1 MTVFNFQLKNAYLCK
16 SLNLVINHP
25 IIILIIMKIKL
36 LPLFAIVALVA
47 TACDNTPKPEQPQE
61 PVQQTTNL
69 SDKYA
74 EYTLTTSID
83 HLSEGELEMLGL
95 LFEAAD
101 IMDNLFWQENYG
113 DKEELMNRIGDNAD
127 IKKLATIAYGPWDG
141 LDGNKPFVEGI
152 GEKPAGAQFYPADMT
167 EEEWNA
173 LDDPNKTSQYT
184 MIVRDDDGNLKCV
197 WYHDYFEQQIKKA
210 ASLLDDASELAG
222 DEEFAEY
229 LRLRAKA
236 LRTDDYLESDMQWMD
251 VRNNN
256 IDMVIGPIEN
266 YTDARYGI
274 KASHE
279 AFILVKDQEW
289 TKQLARYA
297 AFVPEL
303 QKQLPVPA
311 EYKKEVPGSDV
322 DLAAYDVVYYAG
334 DCNAN
339 SKTIAINLPNDERV
353 QLQRGTRKLQ
363 LKNAMQAKFDKILE
377 PISKELM
384 TPESMEHIK
393 FDAFFANVMFHETAH
408 GMGIKN
414 TITGKGTV
422 REALGNQYNALEE
435 AKADVLGLYLVTK
448 LAEMGEYT
456 NTTME
461 DNYTTFMAGIFRSV
475 RFGAASAHGKAN
487 MLTFN
492 YFQNEGAFVRNEE
505 GKYAI
510 DFEKMKVAVEK
521 LAGDILKHQ
530 GDGDYE
536 ATKTW
541 MGEMTVIQPTLQAD
555 LDKVNAAGIPTD
567 IYFNMGPQVLL
578 K

>member
-1 MTVFNFQLKNAYLCK
+1 
-16 SLNLVINHP
+16 
-25 IIILIIMKIKL
+25 MKIKHL
-36 LPLFAIVALVA
+36 TIIAAVALIA
-47 TACDNTPKPEQPQE
+47 SACSNAPKQPVVEQQPQ
-61 PVQQTTNL
+61 PKL
-69 SDKYA
+69 IDKYA
-74 EYTLTTSID
+74 QYTLTTDIS
-83 HLSEGELEMLGL
+83 HLSENEKEMLPL

-101 IMDNLFWQENYG
+101 IMDQLFWMENYG
-113 DKEELMNRIGDNAD
+113 DKDELMAKISDPDVQRFACI
-127 IKKLATIAYGPWDG
+127 TYGPWDG

-152 GEKPAGAQFYPADMT
+152 GEKPAGAQFYPQDMT

-173 LDDPNKTSQYT
+173 FDDPDKNSQYT
-184 MIVRDDDGNLKCV
+184 MIVRDENGALKCV

-222 DEEFAEY
+222 DEEFATY
-229 LRLRAKA
+229 LALRAKA
-236 LRTDDYLESDMQWMD
+236 LRSDDYLESDMRWMD

-256 IDMVIGPIEN
+256 LDMVIGPIEN

-279 AFILVKDQEW
+279 AFILIKDQEW

-297 AFVPEL
+297 QFVPEL
-303 QKQLPVPA
+303 QKQLPVSE

-353 QLQRGTRKLQ
+353 QLERGTRKLQ

-377 PISKELM
+377 PIAKELM

-414 TITGKGTV
+414 TITGKGSV
-422 REALGNQYNALEE
+422 HSALGNQYNAIEE

-456 NTTME
+456 NTE
-461 DNYTTFMAGIFRSV
+461 LVDNYTTFLAGIFRSV

-487 MLTFN
+487 MLEFN
-492 YFQNEGAFVRNEE
+492 YMQKEGAFTRNEQ
-505 GKYAI
+505 GQYAI
-510 DFEKMKVAVEK
+510 DFEKMKAAVEK
-521 LAGDILKHQ
+521 LAGDILMCQ
-530 GDGDYE
+530 GNGDYE
-536 ATKTW
+536 AAKAW
-541 MGEMTVIQPTLQAD
+541 LGEMSVIHPELQAD
-555 LDKVNAAGIPTD
+555 LDRVNNAGIPTD
-567 IYFNMGPQVLL
+567 IYYNMGPSVLL
-578 K
+578 Q

>member
-1 MTVFNFQLKNAYLCK
+1 
-16 SLNLVINHP
+16 
-25 IIILIIMKIKL
+25 MKIKYL
-36 LPLFAIVALVA
+36 ALVA
-47 TACDNTPKPEQPQE
+47 VVTFAVTACGNKKVEQPQE
-61 PVQQTTNL
+61 PVQEQTTHL

-74 EYTLTTSID
+74 EYTLTTDIS
-83 HLSEGELEMLGL
+83 HLSENEREMLQL

-101 IMDNLFWQENYG
+101 IMDGLFWNENYG
-113 DKEELMNRIGDNAD
+113 DKDELMAKIGDNAD

-173 LDDPNKTSQYT
+173 FDDPNKTSQYT
-184 MIVRDDDGNLKCV
+184 MIVRDENGNLKCV

-236 LRTDDYLESDMQWMD
+236 LRTDEYFESDMQWMD

-256 IDMVIGPIEN
+256 IDLVIGPIEN

-377 PISKELM
+377 PIAKELM

-422 REALGNQYNALEE
+422 REALSNQYNALEE

-492 YFQNEGAFVRNEE
+492 YFQNEGAFVRNED
-505 GKYAI
+505 GRYAI
-510 DFEKMKVAVEK
+510 DFEKMKAAVEK

-536 ATKTW
+536 ATKAW
-541 MGEMTVIQPTLQAD
+541 LGEMSVIKPELQAD
-555 LDKVNAAGIPTD
+555 LDRVNAAGIPTD

>member
-1 MTVFNFQLKNAYLCK
+1 
-16 SLNLVINHP
+16 
-25 IIILIIMKIKL
+25 MKIKYL
-36 LPLFAIVALVA
+36 AIIAVVALLA
-47 TACDNTPKPEQPQE
+47 TSCDNKKPEPVQE
-61 PVQQTTNL
+61 PVQEETTHL

-74 EYTLTTSID
+74 EYTLTTDIS
-83 HLSEGELEMLGL
+83 HLSDNEKEMLQL

-101 IMDNLFWQENYG
+101 IMDGLFWRENYG
-113 DKEELMNRIGDNAD
+113 DKDELMAKIGDNAD

-152 GEKPAGAQFYPADMT
+152 GPKPAGAQFYPVDMT

-184 MIVRDDDGNLKCV
+184 VIVRDENGALKCV
-197 WYHDYFEQQIKKA
+197 WYHDYFAEQIKKA

-256 IDMVIGPIEN
+256 VDMVIGPIEN

-279 AFILVKDQEW
+279 AFILIKDQEW

-297 AFVPEL
+297 AYVPEL
-303 QKQLPVPA
+303 QKQLPVP
-311 EYKKEVPGSDV
+311 EKYKKEVPGSDV
-322 DLAAYDVVYYAG
+322 DLAAYDAVYYAG

-363 LKNAMQAKFDKILE
+363 LKNSMQAKFDKILE
-377 PISKELM
+377 PIAKELM
-384 TPESMEHIK
+384 TPESMENIK

-448 LAEMGEYT
+448 LSEMGVYT

-505 GKYAI
+505 GRYAI

-521 LAGDILKHQ
+521 LAGDILMHQ
-530 GDGDYE
+530 GNGDYE
-536 ATKTW
+536 ATKAW
-541 MGEMTVIQPTLQAD
+541 MGEMSVIKPELQAD
-555 LDKVNAAGIPTD
+555 LDRVNAAGIPTD